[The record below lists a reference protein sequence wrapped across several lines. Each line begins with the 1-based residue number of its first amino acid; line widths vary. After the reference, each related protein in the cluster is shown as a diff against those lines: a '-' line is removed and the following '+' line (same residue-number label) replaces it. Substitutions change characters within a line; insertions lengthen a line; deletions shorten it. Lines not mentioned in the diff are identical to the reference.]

1 MKYRYNVL
9 LLCLSSFIFMMF
21 ACKDEVDVYEDFEVE
36 VFENTKLKDALIKKG
51 YSFDDNGQLI
61 CNSMVLETKE
71 LNLSNCELVSLQ
83 GLDLFTSLEILNVDN
98 NKFIETFDFEYLPKT
113 LKSISLKGN
122 DNITFYKSLMD
133 DTNTKIKRDKLDLLR
148 LPASAK
154 WNTNEIPA
162 FAKYASDGTKIEIAN
177 ESGDFSE
184 YTFLREIPNE
194 TLRAK
199 LMSLFPSIFDKTT
212 GKINLNFEMTE
223 TADLIIDEPIESLE
237 GVEYIIGREQFK
249 GNVSLKGMAKKKY
262 NMNYVSLSSNVTS
275 FSIVDINTPNGVY
288 LTNATSLRS
297 VRVENNDSVPYIR
310 LSNSFLSPNT
320 EAINSLT
327 NNISVINCNA
337 LIGLSISNENLGGMG
352 KISLNNLPSLTELD
366 LSSVNGIHTF
376 VAYGLNSGIEQI
388 KLPTEMKI
396 VSDGYGT
403 ENGMLN
409 ICLAIENENLFQ
421 SFIDL
426 CNQAA
431 KVYDVKFFYEN

>member
-1 MKYRYNVL
+1 
-9 LLCLSSFIFMMF
+9 
-21 ACKDEVDVYEDFEVE
+21 
-36 VFENTKLKDALIKKG
+36 
-51 YSFDDNGQLI
+51 
-61 CNSMVLETKE
+61 
-71 LNLSNCELVSLQ
+71 
-83 GLDLFTSLEILNVDN
+83 
-98 NKFIETFDFEYLPKT
+98 
-113 LKSISLKGN
+113 
-122 DNITFYKSLMD
+122 
-133 DTNTKIKRDKLDLLR
+133 
-148 LPASAK
+148 
-154 WNTNEIPA
+154 
-162 FAKYASDGTKIEIAN
+162 
-177 ESGDFSE
+177 
-184 YTFLREIPNE
+184 
-194 TLRAK
+194 
-199 LMSLFPSIFDKTT
+199 
-212 GKINLNFEMTE
+212 MTE